1 MKQLQRI
8 GVICLLSILAMVSK
22 AEDITAT
29 WDFKDSTV
37 VADVVALSGSKNA
50 GTIKSVQKNSI
61 LLTVEANGRIIRKAK
76 NSIETG
82 DSVVFKVPVK
92 SNIDIVTVVGVDT
105 AYAYSIAGK
114 NATKATT
121 AYTAT
126 DADVKTG
133 FVQIIN
139 KGKYLVSIS
148 VVHKEKEPEAAKND
162 TLNKLPVK
170 ATFAFN
176 LGTTGQKADFGTAAS
191 HFIANK
197 VTLGSNLV
205 FKGADKKTGQTLIE
219 PLTQQSG
226 KDESNAIRFL
236 IQPDFGLTFTP
247 TKVTFKTT
255 RYGTD
260 NGNIDIS

>member
-1 MKQLQRI
+1 MPILLQAKTLQRRQQPTQRPTQMSRL
-8 GVICLLSILAMVSK
+8 VLCKS
-22 AEDITAT
+22 
-29 WDFKDSTV
+29 ST
-37 VADVVALSGSKNA
+37 
-50 GTIKSVQKNSI
+50 
-61 LLTVEANGRIIRKAK
+61 R
-76 NSIETG
+76 
-82 DSVVFKVPVK
+82 
-92 SNIDIVTVVGVDT
+92 
-105 AYAYSIAGK
+105 
-114 NATKATT
+114 
-121 AYTAT
+121 
-126 DADVKTG
+126 
-133 FVQIIN
+133 
-139 KGKYLVSIS
+139 GKYLVSIS

-176 LGTTGQKADFGTAAS
+176 LGTTGQKAEFRYS
-191 HFIANK
+191 NLHFIANK

-260 NGNIDIS
+260 NGNIDISWQICEQDRPFVRSQRKT